1 MKNKDYV
8 YAEETMIHKLR
19 EIGLTNGWEV
29 MLYCKILSM
38 SNKIGYCTATNR
50 YFANFLGM
58 TPRNVQRYIS
68 EFSELGIIKTFEQKN
83 GAHTESRKIY
93 PQLLENTE
101 LEEVEEEDV
110 EDDSE
115 VMGDKK
121 SVDKSDET
129 PDKDSERGKTNQ
141 ERIEHFN
148 SLCYEA
154 KVNDNE
160 LPRIVALTYKQDID
174 HEIYDDKYARDFLI
188 KRFVSSG
195 FYEAKEE
202 PMTELI
208 DAVIK
213 GEIVF
218 EK

>member
-93 PQLLENTE
+93 PQLWEDTE
-101 LEEVEEEDV
+101 LEENEEEDV

-115 VMGDKK
+115 VMGDEK
-121 SVDKSDET
+121 SADKSAVT
-129 PDKDSERGKTNQ
+129 PDKDSEREKTNQ
-141 ERIEHFN
+141 GRMDYFK
-148 SLCYEA
+148 SLCYGA
-154 KVNDNE
+154 KVADDS
-160 LPRIVALTYKQDID
+160 LPRIVALTYRNDID
-174 HEIYDDKYARDFLI
+174 HEIYDDEYARDFLI
-188 KRFVSSG
+188 KRFVGSG

-202 PMTELI
+202 PMMELV

>member
-93 PQLLENTE
+93 PQLLEDTE

-129 PDKDSERGKTNQ
+129 PDKDSEREKANQ
-141 ERIEHFN
+141 ERFNYFN
-148 SLCYEA
+148 SLNYSASISDE
-154 KVNDNE
+154 D
-160 LPRIVALTYKQDID
+160 LPRIVAIAYTELDTDLYDTNSAREKLINDFTGGYYQAKNID
-174 HEIYDDKYARDFLI
+174 NITK
-188 KRFVSSG
+188 
-195 FYEAKEE
+195 
-202 PMTELI
+202 LI
-208 DAVIK
+208 DAVID
-213 GEIVF
+213 GEITAVRV
-218 EK
+218 